1 VSSRKPLLALAG
13 ALVMPGL
20 GHVYLGD
27 FVSGASLLL
36 TIGVTVPVFAR
47 LALWAPP
54 CWLCGVVLLGIVV
67 ALALYAGSALHAFRR
82 AKQAPSVALR
92 SFQRPTVYALYVA
105 VGYVFVLEP
114 VSAHARD
121 RWLETFVVPSA
132 SMAPG
137 ILPGDRVFADKT
149 VGHRDGAKL
158 ERGAIVVF
166 TDPNDPRLTFVK
178 RVVGLPGDRIDIT
191 DASLRVNGSD
201 LTLGAAHDD
210 FAALHGLKA
219 TREQGAHGPYTV
231 LWPGDSGAPE
241 APHPTTTYLVPSGS
255 VFVLGDQRAHSIDSR
270 VFGPVPLAN
279 VKGIARQIWFSR
291 APNEGVRWSRLGRLL
306 G

>member
-1 VSSRKPLLALAG
+1 VNPRKPLLALAA

-27 FVSGASLLL
+27 FVSGASLLFAVGL
-36 TIGVTVPVFAR
+36 TVPAFAR
-47 LALWAPP
+47 LALWAPSS
-54 CWLCGVVLLGIVV
+54 WLCYVMLLGIVV
-67 ALALYAGSALHAFRR
+67 ALVLYAGSAMHACRF
-82 AKQAPSVALR
+82 AKHAPNAALR

-121 RWLETFVVPSA
+121 HLLETFVVPSA
-132 SMAPG
+132 SMAPE
-137 ILPGDRVFADKT
+137 ILPGDRIFADKT
-149 VGHRDGAKL
+149 VGRSGGAKL

-166 TDPNDPRLTFVK
+166 TDPNDTRLTFVK
-178 RVVGLPGDRIDIT
+178 RVVGLPGDRVDIAG
-191 DASLRVNGSD
+191 ASVRVNGAD
-201 LTLGAAHDD
+201 LTLGPAHDA
-210 FAALHGLKA
+210 FAALHGLTA
-219 TREQGAHGPYTV
+219 MRERGAHGSYVV
-231 LWPGDSGAPE
+231 LWPGASSTTE
-241 APHPTTTYLVPSGS
+241 APRPTTTYVVPAGS
-255 VFVLGDQRAHSIDSR
+255 VFVLGDQRAHAVDSR

-291 APNEGVRWSRLGRLL
+291 GPNDGIRWSRIGHLL